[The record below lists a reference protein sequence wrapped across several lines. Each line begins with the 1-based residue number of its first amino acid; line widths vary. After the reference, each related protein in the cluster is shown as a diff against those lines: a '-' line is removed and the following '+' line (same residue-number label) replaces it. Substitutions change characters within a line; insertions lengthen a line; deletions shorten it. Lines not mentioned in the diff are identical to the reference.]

1 MSAGIIKRRVTRE
14 ISARMA
20 EVPVIALQGPRS
32 VGKSTVLN
40 EIAKRTGATV
50 LNLDD
55 RATRQAV
62 AEDPTRFIERPGRIF
77 IDEYQRVPDVLDAI
91 KADVDANYQPGRF
104 LLTGST
110 RFDALPITAQALT
123 GRIHFMTILPFS
135 QGEIAG
141 AEEDFVDVSL
151 TDPERLLTGPAQRLT
166 REEYAER
173 ICAGGMPIAL
183 RSTPTAR
190 HRWFDDYATAS
201 VRRDV
206 AALSNIR
213 RGSEL
218 PKLFAR
224 LAGQTAQVL
233 NISEA
238 ARATG
243 LDNTTANSYTTL
255 LEDLFLIQRLPAWGR
270 TLRSRSTALP
280 KVHVVDSGLAARLL
294 RITPERLVRLDPASL
309 VEFGHL
315 LETFTIGEL
324 TKQASWNDQA
334 ATLGHWRTHDGHEV
348 DFILEAPDGAV
359 TGFEVKAARGIQRK
373 DIKGLIALR
382 DALGDQFHA
391 GFILNTGDLAY
402 RIADRIYV
410 VPIDHIWRPAPALKN

>member
-1 MSAGIIKRRVTRE
+1 
-14 ISARMA
+14 
-20 EVPVIALQGPRS
+20 
-32 VGKSTVLN
+32 
-40 EIAKRTGATV
+40 
-50 LNLDD
+50 
-55 RATRQAV
+55 
-62 AEDPTRFIERPGRIF
+62 
-77 IDEYQRVPDVLDAI
+77 
-91 KADVDANYQPGRF
+91 
-104 LLTGST
+104 
-110 RFDALPITAQALT
+110 
-123 GRIHFMTILPFS
+123 
-135 QGEIAG
+135 
-141 AEEDFVDVSL
+141 
-151 TDPERLLTGPAQRLT
+151 
-166 REEYAER
+166 
-173 ICAGGMPIAL
+173 MPIAL

-218 PKLFAR
+218 PQLLAR

-294 RITPERLVRLDPASL
+294 RITPDRLVRLDPASL

-315 LETFTIGEL
+315 PETFTIGEL

-334 ATLGHWRTHDGHEV
+334 ATLG
-348 DFILEAPDGAV
+348 
-359 TGFEVKAARGIQRK
+359 QS
-373 DIKGLIALR
+373 
-382 DALGDQFHA
+382 
-391 GFILNTGDLAY
+391 
-402 RIADRIYV
+402 
-410 VPIDHIWRPAPALKN
+410 PASK